1 MNASQML
8 ANFTC
13 VQVVLNKRN
22 NLMNKKKKHS
32 TTIKRGTTRAGVVF
46 VCKIWLRKL
55 NNTNNHMQNVADE
68 SKVNANYVRSTF
80 NEELSC

>member
-46 VCKIWLRKL
+46 ACKTDLVAKVKQYIQS
-55 NNTNNHMQNVADE
+55 QNVADK